1 MRELKYDIL
10 SSICILFFYIPV
22 MMGGEYGGQL
32 DVLIL
37 DSREDGLGSDG
48 VNNGGL
54 VALLVDYLERK
65 LFTIFNKP
73 LIRG

>member
-1 MRELKYDIL
+1 
-10 SSICILFFYIPV
+10 

>member
-1 MRELKYDIL
+1 
-10 SSICILFFYIPV
+10 
-22 MMGGEYGGQL
+22 MMGGEDGGEL

-54 VALLVDYLERK
+54 VALLVNYLK
-65 LFTIFNKP
+65 
-73 LIRG
+73 